1 MATKPQAHQTH
12 WKKKVR
18 TKFYIKNIDEMLW
31 WNIADFVP
39 YSLICTVLFSVKLE
53 ILNLL
58 NLRCTYF
65 GLFDDKRGFKSEG
78 RGGFSKLPKMSAKKT
93 IPGFR
98 KWKFWLFFA
107 FTGWIYFQVLQI
119 GSRSIINQLIK
130 PVNAKKVSIFIF

>member
-39 YSLICTVLFSVKLE
+39 YSIVCTVLFSVKLE

-78 RGGFSKLPKMSAKKT
+78 RGGFSKLPKMSAEKT
-93 IPGFR
+93 ILGLKKNENADF
-98 KWKFWLFFA
+98 FFA
-107 FTGWIYFQVLQI
+107 FTGL
-119 GSRSIINQLIK
+119 INWLIMLLEPICRTWK
-130 PVNAKKVSIFIF
+130 